1 MAATIRTLIVDDEA
15 VARVSLRAML
25 AGVDWIASIEEAR
38 DGGEAVEALRSFKP
52 DLVFLDLRLPVCS
65 GVEALERSG
74 TSPAVIFTTAHG
86 DAAITA
92 FELGAIDYLRK
103 PFGQARFA
111 LALERAR
118 VQLTSPDAGPAGPDT
133 PAALQR
139 LAQLRDAPR
148 PLARVFVRDKRT
160 VIPIDTQNISRCEA
174 AGDYVTIYAGGE
186 VHQAYMNLRDLA
198 RELDPARFVRVHRSH
213 LVNLNY
219 VASLTQHDPNRLEV
233 LMRDGTR
240 ITASRAGTQ
249 ALRAQM
255 KSRP

>member
-1 MAATIRTLIVDDEA
+1 MTATVRTLIVDDEA
-15 VARVSLRAML
+15 VARLSLRAML
-25 AGVDWIASIEEAR
+25 AGIHWISPIEEAR

-52 DLVFLDLRLPVCS
+52 DLVFLDIELPVCS
-65 GVEALERSG
+65 GVEALARSG
-74 TSPAVIFTTAHG
+74 ASPAVIFTTAHG

-118 VQLTSPDAGPAGPDT
+118 AQLTVPDGSASPMDA

-139 LAQLRDAPR
+139 FAQLRDAPR

-160 VIPIDTQNISRCEA
+160 VIPVDTQRITRCEA
-174 AGDYVTIYAGGE
+174 AGDYVTIHADGG

-198 RELDPARFVRVHRSH
+198 DELDPARFVRVHRSH
-213 LVNLNY
+213 LVNLDY

>member
-1 MAATIRTLIVDDEA
+1 MAPTVRTLIVDDEA
-15 VARVSLRAML
+15 VARMSLRAML
-25 AGVDWIASIEEAR
+25 ADVDWVSPIEEAR
-38 DGGEAVEALRSFKP
+38 DGGEAIDAMRAFKP
-52 DLVFLDLRLPVCS
+52 DLVFLDIELPVCS

-74 TSPAVIFTTAHG
+74 TSPAVIFTTAHD

-103 PFGQARFA
+103 PFGQERFS

-118 VQLTSPDAGPAGPDT
+118 VQLATQEAVRSGDT

-139 LAQLRDAPR
+139 LAQLRNASR
-148 PLARVFVRDKRT
+148 PLTRVFVRDKRT
-160 VIPIDTQNISRCEA
+160 VIPVDTQRITRCAA
-174 AGDYVTIYAGGE
+174 AGDYVTIYADGAA
-186 VHQAYMNLRDLA
+186 HQAYMNLRDLA
-198 RELDPARFVRVHRSH
+198 LELDPARFVRVHRSH
-213 LVNLNY
+213 LVNLDF

-233 LMRDGTR
+233 LMKDGTR

-255 KSRP
+255 RSRP